1 MSRQE
6 EILDWDPKSESHE
19 EFRKRV
25 KAYQLR
31 TDHRNRQGTGDSRRL
46 SGDYLDLTTA
56 DQRLASLSGLT
67 YSFTE
72 QPREQIGNYNYQ
84 GGADDVNEN
93 LRVLAD
99 FFKSLISSDM
109 VDSQKNVIAQM
120 ANTVTVNRPSY

>member
-31 TDHRNRQGTGDSRRL
+31 TDHRNRQGMGDPGRS
-46 SGDYLDLTTA
+46 SVDFLDMTTA
-56 DQRLASLSGLT
+56 DQRSG
-67 YSFTE
+67 
-72 QPREQIGNYNYQ
+72 QIGGNYNYQ
-84 GGADDVNEN
+84 GEADDLFQIQEPSGGTDDVNEN
-93 LRVLAD
+93 LRVLAV
-99 FFKSLISSDM
+99 FFKSLIGSDM

-120 ANTVTVNRPSY
+120 ANTVNRPSY